1 MQIYANFYLIMLIY
15 AYVYIIMLIYAKNF
29 WIILIYETFMK
40 IFMKLFDKAKKPWQM
55 SNKLFE
61 WNVKL
66 KSSTLKV

>member
-15 AYVYIIMLIYAKNF
+15 AIFF
-29 WIILIYETFMK
+29 WIMLIYETFMK
-40 IFMKLFDKAKKPWQM
+40 IFMKFFDKAKKPCQM

-66 KSSTLKV
+66 KSSTLNV